1 MVLLLIVAVL
11 VGVGLGHGV
20 WRPSNTSTSQSL
32 GSGSNGSGNSFGQT
46 PSGNGSGSSGSSP
59 STGSSGSGG
68 PDDVNSIASKVSPGL
83 VDIDTDLSYENGEA
97 AGTGIVVT
105 SRGEVLTNNHVIS
118 GATQIRATDIA
129 NGQSYTAQVVG
140 YDRSHDIAV
149 IQLHNARNLPAA
161 TLGDSSKVSVGDEVV
176 GLGNAGGV
184 GGTPTSAGGTVIA
197 LGQSITATDEGDGTS
212 EQLSGLIQI
221 NANIQP
227 GDSGGA
233 LVDKNGHVIGVDTAA
248 SAGFSIQTSGSQG
261 YAIPINQ
268 ATTIAGQIESGQ
280 TTASVHIGPTAFLG
294 VLVSLQN
301 ATGPGATLANAVPGG
316 PAAAAGLVQGDVIT
330 SIAGHTVD
338 KPSTLTNLILLY
350 HPGDKVQVGWS
361 DSTGQS
367 HRSTVT
373 LADGPA
379 Q

>member
-1 MVLLLIVAVL
+1 VLLLVVAV
-11 VGVGLGHGV
+11 VVGLGLGHTV
-20 WRPSNTSTSQSL
+20 WHTGSSQAVSGSGSSGT
-32 GSGSNGSGNSFGQT
+32 GSGSNGIFGQDPAGT
-46 PSGNGSGSSGSSP
+46 GNGSGSSGS
-59 STGSSGSGG
+59 GASGDTS
-68 PDDVNSIASKVSPGL
+68 SIAAKASPDL
-83 VDIDTDLSYENGEA
+83 VDINTDLTYQGGEA
-97 AGTGIVVT
+97 AGTGIVLT
-105 SRGEVLTNNHVIS
+105 SEGLVLTNNHVIS

-129 NGQSYTAQVVG
+129 NGQSYTAEVVG
-140 YDRSHDIAV
+140 YDRAHDIAV
-149 IQLHNARNLPAA
+149 IQLRNARSLPAA
-161 TLGDSSKVSVGDEVV
+161 TLGDSSKVSVGDLVV

-212 EQLSGLIQI
+212 EQLAGLIQI
-221 NANIQP
+221 NADIQP

-233 LVDKNGHVIGVDTAA
+233 LVDRNGHVIGVDTAA

-268 ATTIAGQIESGQ
+268 ATAIAGQIKSGQ
-280 TTASVHIGPTAFLG
+280 ATESVHIGPTAFLG
-294 VLVSLQN
+294 VLVSVQN
-301 ATGPGATLANAVPGG
+301 TTGPGATLTNAVPGG
-316 PAAAAGLVQGDVIT
+316 PAAAAGLAQGDVIT
-330 SIAGHTVD
+330 SIAGHPVD

-367 HRSTVT
+367 HSSTVT
-373 LADGPA
+373 LANGPA